1 MNGFTDLLNG
11 ITDGV
16 TGGDPL
22 PITNGII
29 LLVTGLLAVAAVAAV
44 GWMLHRAS
52 RSVARGNWSG
62 RRVLIVTAVVVA
74 FAVAGI
80 GGVQSFRA
88 VSVKFDSPLV
98 PLVADGMV
106 IACTALRLAALT
118 RGWRIPGALF
128 TTYLFIGGTVA
139 LNIDAANGKP
149 DVAIA
154 HALAPLAYAVL
165 VEMLAHMLR
174 LHLKLSQ
181 PARPK
186 LSALTWITSPVI
198 TTRVWLHLARTGAED
213 PIEARA
219 LVQQVVRMSSRLN
232 TVCPSRRGLPLDSA
246 RAARSAALQTI
257 RDGLL
262 TAGELA
268 ALLPT
273 TRRIAAGELLAL
285 VDSAALGLPVTDDP
299 DAERPAV
306 QQVPAW
312 LVLYLLAAAR
322 RDQIRPADLDADDAA
337 DSEVSDEVVEE
348 SADAGEL
355 AWPLMVGYVFGAL
368 LQQSNP
374 RSEHLVPEQS
384 TWNGAPLHNDNGAD
398 ALLRATHTGAPS
410 PERTGNDQSS
420 RMGAGEPVHL
430 PGLAPQTAPVTAPVA
445 APAAR
450 DGGASL
456 ISAPVAETDRPAQS
470 SPVSRFGS
478 GAGGGAGKCT
488 AGRGKRSDDS
498 YVAELVEVS
507 RRDHGGEPLGLREI
521 TRVAGVGFPKA
532 ARLAAL
538 AGWRDAEDGGGSQSV
553 ANGHDGQAQADAESN
568 EPSPEPHQPTNEAHE
583 LEMSKQ

>member
-22 PITNGII
+22 PIMNGII
-29 LLVTGLLAVAAVAAV
+29 LLITGLLAVAAVAAV

-181 PARPK
+181 PAKPK
-186 LSALTWITSPVI
+186 LAGVSALTWITSPVI

-213 PIEARA
+213 PIAARA

-262 TAGELA
+262 TAGQLA

-273 TRRIAAGELLAL
+273 TRRMPAGELLAL
-285 VDSAALGLPVTDDP
+285 VDSTALGIPVTHDLDR
-299 DAERPAV
+299 ERADV
-306 QQVPAW
+306 QQPRTELPAW
-312 LVLYLLAAAR
+312 LVVYLLAAAR
-322 RDQIRPADLDADDAA
+322 RDQIRQVDNRQPDFA
-337 DSEVSDEVVEE
+337 DSVDRDDDPV
-348 SADAGEL
+348 AAGAV
-355 AWPLMVGYVFGAL
+355 AWPLMLGYVFGAL
-368 LQQSNP
+368 LHQST
-374 RSEHLVPEQS
+374 RVPEHGTLERS
-384 TWNGAPLHNDNGAD
+384 TLNGAPLHSVVGASEPE
-398 ALLRATHTGAPS
+398 RSNNRSTRTGAGDA
-410 PERTGNDQSS
+410 E
-420 RMGAGEPVHL
+420 HL
-430 PGLAPQTAPVTAPVA
+430 PGLPPRPAPLT
-445 APAAR
+445 APAAQ
-450 DGGASL
+450 DSTASV
-456 ISAPVAETDRPAQS
+456 ISAPVAESDQPAQS
-470 SPVSRFGS
+470 SPVSRS
-478 GAGGGAGKCT
+478 GGGAGGSTRRRKS
-488 AGRGKRSDDS
+488 GRGKRSDES
-498 YVAELVEVS
+498 YVAELIEVS
-507 RRDHGGEPLGLREI
+507 QRDYGGRPLGWREI
-521 TRVAGVGFPKA
+521 TRIAGVGFPKA

-538 AGWRDAEDGGGSQSV
+538 AGWRDAEDDADDQPV
-553 ANGHDGQAQADAESN
+553 ADGHDDPAQADADSN
-568 EPSPEPHQPTNEAHE
+568 NPNTAQPQQTTNEAHE
-583 LEMSKQ
+583 PEMSNQ